1 MCSYSLQSIHVINGV
16 VVMQSGCGCCVC
28 QIGLNLLVAEARLE
42 AELIYALYAINR
54 NMNMAF

>member
-1 MCSYSLQSIHVINGV
+1 
-16 VVMQSGCGCCVC
+16 MQSGRGCGVC